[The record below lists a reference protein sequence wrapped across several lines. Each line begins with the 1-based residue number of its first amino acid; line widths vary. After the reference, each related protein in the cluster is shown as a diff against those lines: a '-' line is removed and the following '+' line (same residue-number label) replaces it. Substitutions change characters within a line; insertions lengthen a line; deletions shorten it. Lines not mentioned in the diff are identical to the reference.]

1 MKRFTVIPTVLA
13 VGLIASIALAA
24 SDRIVAPFESL
35 TSSGV
40 SGEVRLNPM
49 SAGTIQVH
57 ESIRGLQPN
66 TQYVSLSYA
75 NGTCT
80 TGGSSVQL
88 VQFTANAKGNAE
100 VVTQTNQSLSSIQSI
115 SIQLVSDLSVQACAS
130 ISQ

>member
-49 SAGTIQVH
+49 SAGTVQVH
-57 ESIRGLQPN
+57 ASIRGLQPN
-66 TQYVSLSYA
+66 VQYVSLIYT
-75 NGTCT
+75 NGSCT

-88 VQFTANAKGNAE
+88 AQFTANPKGSAQFT
-100 VVTQTNQSLSSIQSI
+100 TQVNQDLTTIKSI

-130 ISQ
+130 IQ